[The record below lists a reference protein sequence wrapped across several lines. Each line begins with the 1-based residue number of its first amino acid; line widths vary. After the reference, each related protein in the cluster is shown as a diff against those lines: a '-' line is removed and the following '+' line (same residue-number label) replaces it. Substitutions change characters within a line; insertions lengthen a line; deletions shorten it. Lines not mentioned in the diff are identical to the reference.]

1 MRLLPRRPGPVPER
15 PLPYAAVGY
24 NPFRKRV
31 KRQSD
36 IVFVGLALV
45 VVALLVVWALL
56 PR

>member
-1 MRLLPRRPGPVPER
+1 VPGG
-15 PLPYAAVGY
+15 PLPYAGVGY

-36 IVFVGLALV
+36 VVFVGLALV
-45 VVALLVVWALL
+45 VVALLVVWALV

>member
-1 MRLLPRRPGPVPER
+1 
-15 PLPYAAVGY
+15 VGY

-36 IVFVGLALV
+36 VVLVGAALV